1 MCTWGL
7 YCPQMVKIA
16 RFSRQSAENMQ
27 IFMVQN
33 IEGHAFKASRWQA
46 FSKQYKKSG

>member
-1 MCTWGL
+1 MCIWGL
-7 YCPQMVKIA
+7 YCFQIVEIA
-16 RFSRQSAENMQ
+16 GFSRQSAENMQ